1 MVCVSKVITGNPGVG
16 KHTVAKHIAKNLK
29 LELIDINKIAV
40 ENGIFVRRNE
50 TLYVDTKALQKILDK
65 KITNH
70 SLVVGH
76 LAPYV
81 IPRKK
86 AQIVIVLRKSPYKLI
101 SVYKKRKY
109 SKQKTI
115 ENLGSEILGITF
127 YDALK
132 KFGPAKTHQI
142 DASLSSVSKVVKKIE
157 MIFEKGKFQE
167 DQVDWLGLISKK
179 QDLKRFFPY

>member
-1 MVCVSKVITGNPGVG
+1 MLSKVITGNPGVG
-16 KHTVAKHIAKNLK
+16 KHTVAKQIAKNLN
-29 LELIDINKIAV
+29 LDLIDTNKVAI
-40 ENGIFVRRNE
+40 ENGIFVRGKE
-50 TLYVDTKALQKILDK
+50 TLDVDTKALQKILNK

-81 IPRKK
+81 IPRNKV
-86 AQIVIVLRKSPYKLI
+86 QIVIVLRKSPYKLI
-101 SVYKKRKY
+101 PVYKKRKY

-132 KFGPAKTHQI
+132 KFGPSKIHQI
-142 DASLSSVSKVVKKIE
+142 DTSLSSVSKIVKRIE
-157 MIFEKGKFQE
+157 MLFEKGEFQE

-179 QDLKRFFPY
+179 GDLKRFFSY

>member
-1 MVCVSKVITGNPGVG
+1 MSKVITGNPGVG
-16 KHTVAKHIAKNLK
+16 KHTVAKQIAKDLNLD
-29 LELIDINKIAV
+29 LIDINRVAI
-40 ENGIFVRRNE
+40 ENGMFVRGKE
-50 TLYVDTKALQKILDK
+50 TLDVDTKALQKILDK
-65 KITNH
+65 KITKH
-70 SLVVGH
+70 SLIVGH

-81 IPRKK
+81 ISKNK
-86 AQIVIVLRKSPYKLI
+86 VKMTIVLRKSPYKLM

-142 DASLSSVSKVVKKIE
+142 DTSLNSVSKVVKRIE
-157 MIFEKGKFQE
+157 MLFEKHKFQE

>member
-1 MVCVSKVITGNPGVG
+1 MLSKVITGNPGVG

-40 ENGIFVRRNE
+40 ENGIFVREKE

-86 AQIVIVLRKSPYKLI
+86 AQIVIVLRKNPYKLN

-142 DASLSSVSKVVKKIE
+142 DTSLSSVSKVVKKIE
-157 MIFEKGKFQE
+157 MLFEKGKFQE

>member
-1 MVCVSKVITGNPGVG
+1 MLSKVITGNPGVG
-16 KHTVAKHIAKNLK
+16 KHTVAKQIAKDLK
-29 LELIDINKIAV
+29 LELVDINKVAL
-40 ENGIFVRRNE
+40 ENGIFVRGKE
-50 TLYVDTKALQKILDK
+50 TLDVDTKALQKILDK

-70 SLVVGH
+70 SLIVGH

-81 IPRKK
+81 IPRNKI
-86 AQIVIVLRKSPYKLI
+86 QMVIVLRKSPYKLI

-132 KFGPAKTHQI
+132 KFGPSKIHQI
-142 DASLSSVSKVVKKIE
+142 DTSLSSVSKIVKKIE
-157 MIFEKGKFQE
+157 TLFEKGRFQE

-179 QDLKRFFPY
+179 GDLKRFFPY

>member
-1 MVCVSKVITGNPGVG
+1 MLSKVITGNPGVG
-16 KHTVAKHIAKNLK
+16 KHTVATQIAKNLN
-29 LELIDINKIAV
+29 LDLIDINKVAI
-40 ENGIFVRRNE
+40 ENGIFVRGRE
-50 TLYVDTKALQKILDK
+50 TLDVDTKALQKILDK

-70 SLVVGH
+70 SLIVGH

-81 IPRKK
+81 IPKNKVRMT
-86 AQIVIVLRKSPYKLI
+86 VVLRKNPYKLI

-142 DASLSSVSKVVKKIE
+142 DTSLSSVSRVVKRIE
-157 MIFEKGKFQE
+157 TLFEKGKFQE

-179 QDLKRFFPY
+179 RDLKRFFPY